1 MGDVPEEML
10 ESKDDNL
17 TVKKNNLFIV
27 RWVDSKP
34 VHPVQR
40 EIAHIL
46 IRIVYAIK

>member
-1 MGDVPEEML
+1 ML

-17 TVKKNNLFIV
+17 TVKQKFFFIV
-27 RWVDSKP
+27 IWVDSKP
-34 VHPVQR
+34 VQPVQR